1 MEERP
6 PIWRVAANILNK
18 QSRTADKGWSS
29 SLGVERGA
37 ETAHRKTYLVTK
49 CSHRKPR
56 SQTDPL
62 AQDRDRWRAL
72 VNAVMNFRIP

>member
-6 PIWRVAANILNK
+6 PIWMVAGNILNR
-18 QSRTADKGWSS
+18 QSRTADKEWSS
-29 SLGVERGA
+29 SLGIGRGA

-56 SQTDPL
+56 SRTDLL
-62 AQDRDRWRAL
+62 AQDRDRWQVL
-72 VNAVMNFRIP
+72 VNALMNLWVP